1 MLNGIYIKHLFWTKS
16 IWSYIYSRR
25 TWRLWK
31 WKWLNLRMKQITAV
45 AMVSPSQATLRRA
58 TPWNGKALPSKHPN
72 INKIPRRAS
81 RRSAELICEAD
92 GKFQPSVYI
101 AHLSW
106 STPAWVVAKILDSTW
121 KLRVQL
127 ADSARHETGPTIAF
141 YWQKYREMKMK
152 ICAMS
157 LKNQLGV

>member
-1 MLNGIYIKHLFWTKS
+1 MKMIEPEDEANNSGGNGEAK
-16 IWSYIYSRR
+16 
-25 TWRLWK
+25 
-31 WKWLNLRMKQITAV
+31 
-45 AMVSPSQATLRRA
+45 PSHTEKGDTLEWES
-58 TPWNGKALPSKHPN
+58 TPIQTSKHPHNPN

-101 AHLSW
+101 DHLSW

-152 ICAMS
+152 MCSMS